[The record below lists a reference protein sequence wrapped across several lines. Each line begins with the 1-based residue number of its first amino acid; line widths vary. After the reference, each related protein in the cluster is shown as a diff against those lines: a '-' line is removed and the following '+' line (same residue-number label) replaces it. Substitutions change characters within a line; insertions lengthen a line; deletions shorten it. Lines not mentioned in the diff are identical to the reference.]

1 MPVTLIN
8 RETVYR
14 GKIFSIEAVLL
25 DFPDGRKASYDLVK
39 HNPSVT
45 ILPVDA
51 EGLVYLVR
59 QYRLGANRDLLELPA
74 GVVEK
79 GENPQTCALRELR
92 EEIGM
97 STGEISL
104 LGQAY
109 LIPGYGDELM
119 YFYLARGLTSAPL
132 EADPDEYIR
141 VERYTISELYQL
153 VDRGDIY
160 DSKTLAALMLAR
172 RFLFSPEDI

>member
-1 MPVTLIN
+1 M
-8 RETVYR
+8 
-14 GKIFSIEAVLL
+14 
-25 DFPDGRKASYDLVK
+25 
-39 HNPSVT
+39 T

-59 QYRLGANRDLLELPA
+59 QYRLGANQDLLELPA
-74 GVVEK
+74 GVVEN
-79 GENPQTCALRELR
+79 GEEPQTCALRELR

-97 STGEISL
+97 SSGEMTL

-119 YFYLARGLTSAPL
+119 YFYLARRLTSAPL
-132 EADPDEYIR
+132 EADPDEFIR

-153 VDRGDIY
+153 VDSGEY
-160 DSKTLAALMLAR
+160 L
-172 RFLFSPEDI
+172 

>member
-1 MPVTLIN
+1 MSVSLIS

-14 GKIFSIEAVLL
+14 GKIFTIEAVLL
-25 DFPDGRKASYDLVK
+25 QLPDGRRANYDLVK

-45 ILPVDA
+45 ILPMDSD
-51 EGLVYLVR
+51 GLVYLVR
-59 QYRLGANRDLLELPA
+59 QFRLGANRDLLELPA
-74 GVVEK
+74 GVI
-79 GENPQTCALRELR
+79 ENDEDPQTCALRELR

-97 STGEISL
+97 SSEDMTLI
-104 LGQAY
+104 GQAY
-109 LIPGYGDELM
+109 LIPGYGDEQM
-119 YFYLARGLTSAPL
+119 FFYLARQLSPAPL
-132 EADPDEYIR
+132 EADPDEFIG

-153 VDRGDIY
+153 VDGGNIF

>member
-1 MPVTLIN
+1 MPANLIN

-14 GKIFSIEAVLL
+14 GKILSIEAVLL
-25 DFPDGRKASYDLVK
+25 DFPDGRRASYDLVR

-59 QYRLGANRDLLELPA
+59 QYRLGADRDLLELPA
-74 GVVEK
+74 GVVEND
-79 GENPQTCALRELR
+79 EDPQACAIRELR

-97 STGEISL
+97 SSEELTLI
-104 LGQAY
+104 GQAY
-109 LIPGYGDELM
+109 LIPGYDDELM
-119 YFYLARGLTSAPL
+119 YFYLARGLKSDPL
-132 EADPDEYIR
+132 EADPDEFIR
-141 VERYTISELYQL
+141 IERFTISELYLL
-153 VDRGDIY
+153 VNSGDIY

-172 RFLFSPEDI
+172 RFLFSPEAV

>member
-1 MPVTLIN
+1 MSVSLIS

-14 GKIFSIEAVLL
+14 GKIFTIEAVLL
-25 DFPDGRKASYDLVK
+25 QLPDGRRANYDLVK

-45 ILPVDA
+45 ILPMDSD
-51 EGLVYLVR
+51 GLVYLVR
-59 QYRLGANRDLLELPA
+59 QFRLGANRDLLELPA
-74 GVVEK
+74 GVI
-79 GENPQTCALRELR
+79 ENDEDPQTCALRELR

-97 STGEISL
+97 SSEDMTLI
-104 LGQAY
+104 GQAY
-109 LIPGYGDELM
+109 LIPGYGDEQM
-119 YFYLARGLTSAPL
+119 FFYLARQLSPAPL
-132 EADPDEYIR
+132 EADPDEFIR

-153 VDRGDIY
+153 VDGGNIF

>member
-1 MPVTLIN
+1 MPVNVIN
-8 RETVYR
+8 RDPVYR
-14 GKIFSIEAVLL
+14 GKIITIEAVLL
-25 DFPDGRKASYDLVK
+25 QFPDGRRASYDLVK

-59 QYRLGANRDLLELPA
+59 QFRLGANQNLLELPA
-74 GVVEK
+74 GVIEN
-79 GENPQTCALRELR
+79 GEAPQTCAIRELR

-97 STGEISL
+97 AAGEITL

-109 LIPGYGDELM
+109 LIPGYGDEQM
-119 YFYLARGLTSAPL
+119 HFYLARRLTSAPL
-132 EADPDEYIR
+132 EADPDEFIR
-141 VERYTISELYQL
+141 VERYTISELYRL
-153 VDRGDIY
+153 VESGEIN

-172 RFLFSPEDI
+172 RFLLSPE